1 MMLQPV
7 SQCALANSRT
17 TNQKNATRIGAATW
31 VIWSENLWGIS
42 QTYISFCKTMLQK
55 KHGKSDDKN
64 TISCFG
70 EKGFWN
76 HWALLWIMSWAS
88 AKSCW
93 LVVSFLLVLASSSGL
108 SSPGSWLLSAG
119 SIAENGL
126 VRCRL
131 LTKVLMMMNKLRIV
145 FHLLALIRRTPQRLP
160 QKTECLWSASTWGSR
175 ERSFEERSTPCTL
188 PLTHTRWR
196 MIRQRQP
203 PTSCRSPSPGTLCH
217 LLAFCNFLTH
227 KSLQKDS
234 FWTLRDIQ
242 DVGMEKIW

>member
-1 MMLQPV
+1 
-7 SQCALANSRT
+7 
-17 TNQKNATRIGAATW
+17 
-31 VIWSENLWGIS
+31 
-42 QTYISFCKTMLQK
+42 
-55 KHGKSDDKN
+55 
-64 TISCFG
+64 
-70 EKGFWN
+70 
-76 HWALLWIMSWAS
+76 MSWAS

-108 SSPGSWLLSAG
+108 SSPGSSLLSAG
-119 SIAENGL
+119 TIAENSL

-131 LTKVLMMMNKLRIV
+131 LMMMNKQGIV
-145 FHLLALIRRTPQRLP
+145 FYLLALIWRTPQRLL
-160 QKTECLWSASTWGSR
+160 QKTECPWSASTWGSR
-175 ERSFEERSTPCTL
+175 ERSFEERSTPCNR

-196 MIRQRQP
+196 MIRQRQR

-217 LLAFCNFLTH
+217 SLAFCNFLTH